1 MNVGLVL
8 ETRHEARP
16 RRRLPGI
23 DDLIHE
29 GMRMRKPDRQRSSR
43 VSGSVDEVILMHDD
57 AAAST
62 HACSHLTLM

>member
-1 MNVGLVL
+1 MSSRRCLSLSLCNVNVGLVL

-29 GMRMRKPDRQRSSR
+29 GMRMRK
-43 VSGSVDEVILMHDD
+43 
-57 AAAST
+57 A
-62 HACSHLTLM
+62 

>member
-1 MNVGLVL
+1 MQRILGFATLEQMSSRRCLSLSLCNVNVGLVL

-29 GMRMRKPDRQRSSR
+29 GMRMRK
-43 VSGSVDEVILMHDD
+43 
-57 AAAST
+57 A
-62 HACSHLTLM
+62 